1 MSIGIEQAKCIGCGR
16 CTDVCPGN
24 LLRLDAKGKALLRD
38 ARDCWGCTACVKE
51 CAVDAIFYYL
61 NADLGGAG
69 GRLYAQD
76 KADTLTWKLKLA
88 SGEEQCIVV
97 NKKQANAY

>member
-1 MSIGIEQAKCIGCGR
+1 MSIRIEPQNCIGCGR

-24 LLRLDAKGKALLRD
+24 LLFLQAGKAAIRD
-38 ARDCWGCTACVKE
+38 VRDCWGCTACVKE
-51 CAVDAIFYYL
+51 CPKNAIFL
-61 NADLGGAG
+61 TLEAELGGAG

-76 KADTLTWKLKLA
+76 CADTLAWVLKLA
-88 SGEEQCIVV
+88 DGAEQRIVV

>member
-1 MSIGIEQAKCIGCGR
+1 MSIRIETSTCIGCGR

-24 LLRLDAKGKALLRD
+24 LLFLQAGKAAIRD
-38 ARDCWGCTACVKE
+38 RRDCWGCTACAKE
-51 CAVDAIFYYL
+51 CPKNAIFFTL
-61 NADLGGAG
+61 EAELGGAG

-76 KADTLTWKLKLA
+76 SADTLSWVLKLA
-88 SGEEQCIVV
+88 DGEEQRIVV